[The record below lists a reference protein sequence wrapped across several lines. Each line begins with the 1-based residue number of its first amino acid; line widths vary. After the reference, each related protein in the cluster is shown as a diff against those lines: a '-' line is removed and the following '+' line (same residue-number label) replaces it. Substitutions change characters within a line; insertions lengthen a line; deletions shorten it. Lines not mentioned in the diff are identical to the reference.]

1 MLSPS
6 PHRGK
11 KQKEVE
17 QEFVSYEELRELGI
31 RPIRDIHREKVAK
44 HKQIVEQDV
53 AQRNYEAK
61 VALLQLN
68 NRKVKDRLT
77 ELKRHFDNSVEHLK
91 DSAYLIDQYQ
101 QNDQAQAQ
109 KSQKEL
115 DRKQAEDLLEEYQ
128 QNEERLSRLAHE
140 HRTKMGRRKRN
151 ELINAASTTEKELR
165 CPRSPVGDSIYV
177 GSTPVVG

>member
-6 PHRGK
+6 PSSHRGSK
-11 KQKEVE
+11 KPKEVE

-44 HKQIVEQDV
+44 HKEIVEQDV

-68 NRKVKDRLT
+68 NRKVKERLA

-101 QNDQAQAQ
+101 
-109 KSQKEL
+109 E
-115 DRKQAEDLLEEYQ
+115 
-128 QNEERLSRLAHE
+128 NEERLSRLAHE

-177 GSTPVVG
+177 GSTPVIG

>member
-11 KQKEVE
+11 KTIEVE
-17 QEFVSYEELRELGI
+17 QEFVTYEQLRELGI

-44 HKQIVEQDV
+44 HKQFVEQDV

-68 NRKVKDRLT
+68 NRKVKQRLS

-101 QNDQAQAQ
+101 QN
-109 KSQKEL
+109 
-115 DRKQAEDLLEEYQ
+115 
-128 QNEERLSRLAHE
+128 EERLGRLAHE
-140 HRTKMGRRKRN
+140 HRTKTLRQKRN
-151 ELINAASTTEKELR
+151 DLLSAASTTEKELR

-177 GSTPVVG
+177 GSTPVIG